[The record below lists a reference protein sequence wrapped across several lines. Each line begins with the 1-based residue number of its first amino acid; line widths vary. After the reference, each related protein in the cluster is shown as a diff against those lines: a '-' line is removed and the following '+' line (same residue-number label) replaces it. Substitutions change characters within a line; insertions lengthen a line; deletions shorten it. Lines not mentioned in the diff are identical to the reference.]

1 MIRALTLI
9 CTRLSKTLFFNFY
22 SIENQL
28 FLGSVVRAICKSPFM
43 NKTFRAASCNLL
55 RFNYL
60 SLLNNI
66 IALELISII
75 LRFHLYTT
83 L

>member
-9 CTRLSKTLFFNFY
+9 CRRLSKTLFFNFY

-28 FLGSVVRAICKSPFM
+28 FLDSFVGAICKSPFK
-43 NKTFRAASCNLL
+43 NKAFRT
-55 RFNYL
+55 
-60 SLLNNI
+60 
-66 IALELISII
+66 ALELISII

>member
-28 FLGSVVRAICKSPFM
+28 FLGSIVGAICKSSFK
-43 NKTFRAASCNLL
+43 NKAFRT
-55 RFNYL
+55 
-60 SLLNNI
+60 
-66 IALELISII
+66 ALELISII
-75 LRFHLYTT
+75 LRFHPYTT